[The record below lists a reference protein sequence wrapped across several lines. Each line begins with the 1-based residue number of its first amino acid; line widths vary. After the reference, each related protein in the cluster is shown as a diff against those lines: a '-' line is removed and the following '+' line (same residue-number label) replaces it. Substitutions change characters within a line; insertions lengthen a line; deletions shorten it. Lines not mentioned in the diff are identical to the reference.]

1 MDKRISHPEQSLRQ
15 ASQLNAPMHNAPQLN
30 APLPNIHQLKAPE
43 PNAAQRVTQ
52 CLKSLRVLRVTSQAL
67 FAGAQEIEIT
77 HQGAQYRLRQ
87 TSLGKLILTK

>member
-1 MDKRISHPEQSLRQ
+1 MDKRISHSEQSLRQ
-15 ASQLNAPMHNAPQLN
+15 ASQINVTQPNAP
-30 APLPNIHQLKAPE
+30 QLKAPE
-43 PNAAQRVTQ
+43 PNTALRVTQ